1 MIDYE
6 VGQIPSRN
14 LGITVKNDD
23 DEAVNTIG
31 YNSVTAELLGSDN
44 ERVDL
49 TGVTVTEVA
58 SALGTYVVAFPKDRS
73 LFTKRGK
80 YLLRLRLAKPD
91 GSVDYTRPY
100 EIRVRDFGRLIK

>member
-6 VGQIPSRN
+6 VGQIPSRSV
-14 LGITVKNDD
+14 GITVKNDS
-23 DEAVNTIG
+23 DEVINTVG
-31 YNSVTAELLGSDN
+31 YTSVTAELLGSDN
-44 ERVDL
+44 EHVDL
-49 TGVTVTEVA
+49 RGITVTAVGTE
-58 SALGTYVVAFPKDRS
+58 LGTYVITWPKDRS

>member
-14 LGITVKNDD
+14 LGITVKNDED
-23 DEAVNTIG
+23 ATVNTIG
-31 YNSVTAELLGSDN
+31 YDSVTVELLGTDN
-44 ERVDL
+44 ERVDV
-49 TGVTVTEVA
+49 TGVAVTEVA
-58 SALGTYVVAFPKDRS
+58 TVLGTYVITWPKDRS

>member
-6 VGQIPSRN
+6 VGQIPSRG
-14 LGITVKNDD
+14 LAITIKNDS
-23 DEAVNTIG
+23 DETVNTVG
-31 YNSVTAELLGSDN
+31 YTSVTAELLGTDD

-49 TGVTVTEVA
+49 RGLTVTEVP
-58 SALGTYVVAFPKDRS
+58 SALGTYLIGFPKNRS

-91 GSVDYTRPY
+91 GSVDFTRPY